1 MNVTRDVILDLL
13 PLCHAGEA
21 SDDTRNLVA
30 AFAAQHPEIARLLA
44 TPPAAKLPDTPYD
57 LNKENEM
64 ETLEKTKTYLKW
76 RTILLGSSIF
86 LTLFAVVVM
95 ALIPAALFLFQPGD
109 NPRLMVLALV
119 GVLVVGLM
127 AAAAWTGYFTFRNV
141 YRVDL
146 GQGT

>member
-30 AFAAQHPEIARLLA
+30 AFATQDPEIAGLLA
-44 TPPAAKLPDTPYD
+44 TPPAPRLPDTPYD
-57 LNKENEM
+57 LDKENEM

-76 RTILLGSSIF
+76 RAILLGSAIF
-86 LTLFAVVVM
+86 LTFMLVVVL
-95 ALIPAALFLFQPGD
+95 ALIPAALLLLQPGGS
-109 NPRLMVLALV
+109 PRLMLALV
-119 GVLVVGLM
+119 GALVAGFM
-127 AAAAWTGYFTFRNV
+127 AAAAWTGYFTFRNL

-146 GQGT
+146 EQRT